1 MSMTLFA
8 QNSLRAVQDLVVKQD
23 FPERMM
29 ANGSLVPISSELPA
43 WAKTYQYSL
52 YTSLGSAKIMSSGSD
67 DFPEVSA
74 YMESRY
80 GVIRTI
86 GNQYS
91 YSWEDMQYA
100 QQGNVSLDSTLA
112 LTAREIIEQTVD
124 NTAWKGSAEFNLLG
138 FLGHANV
145 PTYSVANDGTS
156 SSTTWAS
163 KTAAQI
169 YRDLSEFARKSYT
182 DSKGAF
188 FSEVILMDD
197 VNYALIS
204 ETPYPASTATE
215 TILSFYLKTQ
225 ATNPF
230 GVKRIIPVPY
240 LRGAGTSSTSLMV
253 GYMPRTDKIR
263 FHMPMGFMQMPTEYQ
278 SRKYT
283 TPCIARCGGVQLL
296 KVLSMVYADGV

>member
-8 QNSLRAVQDLVVKQD
+8 QNSLRAVQNIVVKQD
-23 FPERMM
+23 FPERQM

-74 YMESRY
+74 FMESRY
-80 GVIRTI
+80 GVIKTI

-100 QQGNVSLDSTLA
+100 QQANVPLDSTLA
-112 LTAREIIEQTVD
+112 LTAREIIEQTLD
-124 NTAWKGSAEFNLLG
+124 NVGWRGSSQDNLMG
-138 FLGHANV
+138 FIGHANV
-145 PTYSVANDGTS
+145 PTYTIPNDGTS

-163 KTAAQI
+163 KTAAQR
-169 YRDLSEFARKSYT
+169 YRDLTNFARKT
-182 DSKGAF
+182 RIDTKNAH

-197 VNYALIS
+197 ENFSLIS
-204 ETPYPASTATE
+204 ETPYPDSTATE
-215 TILSFYLKTQ
+215 TILSFFLKTQ
-225 ATNPF
+225 VSNPF

-240 LRGAGTSSTSLMV
+240 LKGLGTNGTSIMV
-253 GYMPRTDKIR
+253 GYMPRSEKIR
-263 FHMPMGFMQMPTEYQ
+263 FHVPIGFMTMPTEYEK
-278 SRKYT
+278 RKYT
-283 TPCIARCGGVQLL
+283 TPCLTRCGGQQLIKVQ
-296 KVLSMVYADGV
+296 SMLYADGI